1 MNLYILQQ
9 YKFIQQLF
17 KHSSLLD
24 VLVNIEDFL
33 DLLGLYSY
41 ENWEKGQIVGTE
53 FKKYF
58 ANLILKYP
66 YKDMPNPK
74 AKKLLEKYNCIVSF
88 KEADD
93 YFPIK
98 KIENSDETFIDDRTE
113 QRRNKTK
120 KEKVWIVDILI
131 PRKYIENDTLYD
143 LDSIQQI
150 LDDEEEE

>member
-33 DLLGLYSY
+33 DLLGVYSF
-41 ENWEKGQIVGTE
+41 ENWEKGQIVKTE

-58 ANLILKYP
+58 VNLMLKYP
-66 YKDMPNPK
+66 YEDMPNPK
-74 AKKLLEKYNCIVSF
+74 VKKLLEKYDCIVSF
-88 KEADD
+88 KEAED

-98 KIENSDETFIDDRTE
+98 KIKNQDETFLDDKTD

-131 PRKYIENDTLYD
+131 PRKYIENDKLYD

-150 LDDEEEE
+150 LDEEEK